1 MNGKNLT
8 ELADP
13 TNARSAKVPTFTEH
27 RKIEATHEHTEDD
40 VGMDTIRIAIP
51 CIGDGTLE
59 AQISPHFGRCDSY
72 AIVTMK
78 NQKVNSIDSLSN
90 ANHSDCSSP
99 VQLLAERG
107 VGLMLVTGMGMRP
120 YLSFRQQGIEVR
132 YGATGTV
139 ADAIEAYVKNET
151 LPMTED
157 NLCGCHNAGPHDHF
171 H

>member
-8 ELADP
+8 EPADP
-13 TNARSAKVPTFTEH
+13 KSARGAKAPTFTEH
-27 RKIEATHEHTEDD
+27 RKIEATHEDTEDD

-99 VQLLAERG
+99 VRLLAERG

-120 YLSFRQQGIEVR
+120 YLSFKQQGIEVR